1 MIELCVKEYC
11 HNCPG
16 FTPETDSYKLFADDR
31 SAEYSTKIYCKYA
44 ARCANIARYL
54 EKEIERKHAD
64 KQQFECELED

>member
-1 MIELCVKEYC
+1 MIKLEVKDYC
-11 HNCPG
+11 QNCPG
-16 FTPETDSYKLFADDR
+16 FVAETDAVRVSVDGHY
-31 SAEYSTKIYCKYA
+31 EYTTTVWCKYA